1 MLQNRHLFST
11 LLIYFFVVFASFG
24 KEVPQYMEFAGMKLR
39 IHESA
44 RRKIAADVEAL
55 QSNPKYFQLK
65 VERIDMYFPIIE
77 KILEAEGLPDDFK
90 YLAVQESSLISDAVS
105 TSNAVGYWQFKKE
118 SALEVGLVIDKDV
131 DERKHIVSA
140 TRGAA
145 RYLKR
150 NNFYLQNWIY
160 TLQSYITG
168 LGGTQR
174 SMNQRHVGLEKM
186 DIDGNTHWYV
196 LKFLA
201 HKLAFEDAIGKSTQL
216 PLTLLQYEDC
226 KGKTLEEIAAEME
239 VPLAELELYNKWLN
253 RKRVPEN
260 RDHIVIIPAPTAQA
274 EVLVAKL
281 NNSQTPVLPDTETE
295 VIPVA
300 YQAKLSS
307 AFPVLKAKRSR
318 NQSSN
323 KVIFYTINGKPGVQA
338 QPGDNITKLS
348 DKAGITREKFLVYND
363 LKSSDAL
370 IPGEVYYLRKKRNR
384 AKVEEHIVTE
394 GETLWKVS
402 QTYGI
407 TLKALMRKN
416 RMKRPEKLQHG
427 RVLWLRNIRPA
438 NTPVEVRN
446 IPKPASVIASRQP
459 ANTQESK
466 PVSKPAVSK
475 PADKPREVFVPQK
488 VEKTTPPASASS
500 TSAQS
505 QQSEQIMIEPVQK
518 TAPPIEDK
526 RVDSTNITE
535 VQPVDTKPVDT
546 KSIDTKPLQADQQR
560 DELHTVT
567 TGQTL
572 YAIAKLYNV
581 NVSQLRLWN
590 NLEESAGLKVGQEL
604 IVSPPSES
612 DSSVS
617 AASSQYEEYTV
628 QTGDT
633 LYKIAKT
640 FAVSVNELLEWNGK
654 TDSKVAVGEKLKVK
668 RIK

>member
-1 MLQNRHLFST
+1 MLRNRHLFST
-11 LLIYFFVVFASFG
+11 LFLYFLIVFAAFG

-77 KILEAEGLPDDFK
+77 RILEEEGLPDDFK

-118 SALEVGLVIDKDV
+118 SALEVGLVIDRDV

-150 NNFYLQNWIY
+150 NNFYLQNWVY

-174 SMNQRHVGLEKM
+174 SMNQRHIGQEKM
-186 DIDGNTHWYV
+186 DIDGDTHWYV

-226 KGKTLEEIAAEME
+226 KGKTLEEIASELE

-281 NNSQTPVLPDTETE
+281 NNTQAPVISDSEVE

-300 YQAKLSS
+300 YQAKLSA
-307 AFPVLKAKRSR
+307 AFPVLKAKKSR
-318 NQSSN
+318 NHNNN
-323 KVIFYTINGKPGVQA
+323 KVILYTINGKPGIQA
-338 QPGDNITKLS
+338 QPGDNTAKLA
-348 DKAGITREKFLVYND
+348 DKAGVSKEKLIMYND
-363 LKSSDAL
+363 LKSNEAL

-438 NTPVEVRN
+438 NTPVEIRN
-446 IPKPASVIASRQP
+446 IPKPETVIASRQP

-475 PADKPREVFVPQK
+475 PADKPKEVFVPRK
-488 VEKTTPPASASS
+488 VEKNTPPASASS

-505 QQSEQIMIEPVQK
+505 QVPDKVAAEPVQK
-518 TAPPIEDK
+518 IEPVKEIEDK
-526 RVDSTNITE
+526 KGDSTSIIE
-535 VQPVDTKPVDT
+535 VQP
-546 KSIDTKPLQADQQR
+546 IDTKPIDTTPIQADQQQAK
-560 DELHTVT
+560 LHTVI

-572 YAIAKLYNV
+572 YAIAKLYHV

-590 NLEESAGLKVGQEL
+590 NLEESAGIKVGQEL
-604 IVSPPSES
+604 IVSPPNES

-617 AASSQYEEYTV
+617 AATSQFEEYIV
-628 QTGDT
+628 QTGDS

-640 FAVSVNELLEWNGK
+640 FSVSVNELLEWNGK

-668 RIK
+668 RGK